1 MKLYPSSTVLLR
13 MKHAA
18 ILALVLSSTIFG
30 ADFKDVN
37 KTVPLPGNGLVE
49 IETHKGSI
57 RVSVWDRQ
65 EVDIQARIEAEP
77 GSPMDRR
84 RFDAT
89 EVRIDS
95 SPNSVQIRTYYPN
108 FVFDDDGNNPE
119 VRYTIKMPKTA
130 RLTIRDHRSRTEV
143 TGLEGALDLTT
154 HRGSAH
160 LQGLGGPLRLDS
172 YRGDAHVDFA
182 SFTAAS
188 SVTTYRGT
196 IDVSMPKTSRFE
208 LQTDIGRRGAIDTDF
223 TLITHTIG
231 SRNEGMRGAVNGG
244 GPSLTIKAG
253 RGEVRLH
260 GK

>member
-1 MKLYPSSTVLLR
+1 

-18 ILALVLSSTIFG
+18 TLALALSSAVFA

-37 KTVPLPGNGLVE
+37 KTVPLTGTGLVE

-95 SPNSVQIRTYYPN
+95 SPNSVEIRTYYPN
-108 FVFDDDGNNPE
+108 FVFPNSIFDDNGNNPE

-130 RLTIRDHRSRTEV
+130 RLTIRDHRSSTEV
-143 TGLEGALDLTT
+143 TGLQGALDLTT

-182 SFTAAS
+182 SFSAAS

-196 IDVSMPKTSRFE
+196 IDISMPKASHFD
-208 LQTDIGRRGAIDTDF
+208 LQTDVGRRGAIDTDF
-223 TLITHTIG
+223 TLITRTIG
-231 SRNEGMRGAVNGG
+231 RRNEGMRGTVNGG

-253 RGEVRLH
+253 RGEVRLNA
-260 GK
+260 K